1 MKKLI
6 LMTTVLTLSF
16 SPPVY
21 AMNDGHDHDH
31 GGEAAEMGE
40 KAALDL
46 NSGDAKVAVNG
57 LVCDFCARALE
68 KVFGKQEAVN
78 AIDVN
83 LDTKIISVSF
93 NDGQTLDDE
102 ALTGLITDAGYNV
115 ESIDR
120 VE

>member
-6 LMTTVLTLSF
+6 LILTVLFLSF
-16 SPPVY
+16 SVPAY
-21 AMNDGHDHDH
+21 AAPDDGL
-31 GGEAAEMGE
+31 
-40 KAALDL
+40 ALK
-46 NSGDAKVAVNG
+46 SGDAKVAVNG

-68 KVFGKQEAVN
+68 KVFGKQEEVN
-78 AIDVN
+78 AINVD

-93 NDGQTLDDE
+93 NEGQNLDDD
-102 ALTGLITDAGYNV
+102 TITNLITDSGYNV